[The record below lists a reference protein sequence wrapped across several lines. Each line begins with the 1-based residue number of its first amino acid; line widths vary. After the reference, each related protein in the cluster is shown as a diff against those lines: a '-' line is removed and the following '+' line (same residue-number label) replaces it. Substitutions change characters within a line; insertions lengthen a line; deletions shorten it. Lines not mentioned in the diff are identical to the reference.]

1 MGPLLKER
9 FMFNVSENAKT
20 SFFVKSNV
28 VAFVRVTNAL
38 GKKEITC
45 PLTIIHMVPEVR
57 LSAKFQTRE
66 TASMVKYSIP

>member
-28 VAFVRVTNAL
+28 VAFVRVTNA
-38 GKKEITC
+38 KKFEEFGRNIG
-45 PLTIIHMVPEVR
+45 
-57 LSAKFQTRE
+57 F
-66 TASMVKYSIP
+66 